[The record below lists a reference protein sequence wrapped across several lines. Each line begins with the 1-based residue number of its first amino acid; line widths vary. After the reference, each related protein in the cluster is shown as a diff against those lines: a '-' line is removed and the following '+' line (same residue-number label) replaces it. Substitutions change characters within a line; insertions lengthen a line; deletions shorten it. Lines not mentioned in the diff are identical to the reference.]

1 MKKIILIILIA
12 SILVLSG
19 CDLLSSI
26 TNKIPSKL
34 PGLNQ
39 EEKQTTYGGT
49 GTLETS
55 IVNPKKSGTILNGYP
70 FQPVVRIKN
79 LGGSESYGQVCI
91 TGLDQDVFSG
101 FSGCEC
107 LNYQQRRVDETFED
121 IDLKFGA
128 YNIQTEEE
136 KAYALTAINR
146 FKYGTN
152 IKAEICITADIYED
166 QKCSADISQVTS
178 GPLKINSIE
187 ETIIPLS
194 DNLVTIIF
202 RIEVDNV
209 GDGNL
214 WDLQRV
220 NEQCVPFTPIDED
233 KKKIKT
239 NIIRFPVSAD
249 LQCQEVKLDEND
261 EAIITCEAKQVSL
274 LNSQGIYLF
283 DEDYKPEVIFE
294 LEYAY
299 ETRES
304 NTFSIK

>member
-1 MKKIILIILIA
+1 MIK
-12 SILVLSG
+12 
-19 CDLLSSI
+19 
-26 TNKIPSKL
+26 
-34 PGLNQ
+34 
-39 EEKQTTYGGT
+39 EE
-49 GTLETS
+49 
-55 IVNPKKSGTILNGYP
+55 
-70 FQPVVRIKN
+70 
-79 LGGSESYGQVCI
+79 
-91 TGLDQDVFSG
+91 
-101 FSGCEC
+101 
-107 LNYQQRRVDETFED
+107 
-121 IDLKFGA
+121 
-128 YNIQTEEE
+128 
-136 KAYALTAINR
+136 
-146 FKYGTN
+146 
-152 IKAEICITADIYED
+152 
-166 QKCSADISQVTS
+166 
-178 GPLKINSIE
+178 NS
-187 ETIIPLS
+187 IPLS

-304 NTFSIK
+304 NTFNIE